1 MKIAENDY
9 PEFAGQ
15 IIDILEDWLEEKG
28 VKPDMLPNDREDDE
42 NAAIIFGSDYDIIYE
57 AIRDEADKHNL
68 ISHENGDITE
78 EKTLSTEE
86 KADMANNIF
95 ESMAEVMTKIK
106 GFSVT
111 NDEAEE
117 IKENVILDTFRN
129 WEQ

>member
-15 IIDILEDWLEEKG
+15 IIDMLEDWLEEKG

-42 NAAIIFGSDYDIIYE
+42 NAAIIFGSYYDIIYE

>member
-15 IIDILEDWLEEKG
+15 IIDMLEDWLEEKG

-42 NAAIIFGSDYDIIYE
+42 NAAIIFGEDYDIIYE

-68 ISHENGDITE
+68 ISHENGDSAE
-78 EKTLSTEE
+78 EKTLSAKE

-95 ESMAEVMTKIK
+95 ESMAEVMNKIK

-111 NDEAEE
+111 NEKAKE

>member
-15 IIDILEDWLEEKG
+15 IIDMLEDWLEEKG

-42 NAAIIFGSDYDIIYE
+42 NAAIIFGEDYDLISE
-57 AIRDEADKHNL
+57 TIRDEADKHNL
-68 ISHENGDITE
+68 ISHENGDSAE

-95 ESMAEVMTKIK
+95 ESMAEVIIKIK

-117 IKENVILDTFRN
+117 IKENVILDTFKN

>member
-15 IIDILEDWLEEKG
+15 IIDMLEDWLEEKG
-28 VKPDMLPNDREDDE
+28 VKPNMLPNDREDDE

-68 ISHENGDITE
+68 ISHENGDSTE

>member
-15 IIDILEDWLEEKG
+15 IIDMLEDWLEEKG

-42 NAAIIFGSDYDIIYE
+42 NSAIIFGSDYDIIYE

-68 ISHENGDITE
+68 ISHKNCDITE

-86 KADMANNIF
+86 KANIANNIF

>member
-15 IIDILEDWLEEKG
+15 IIDMLEDWLEEKG

-42 NAAIIFGSDYDIIYE
+42 NAAIIFGEDYDLISE
-57 AIRDEADKHNL
+57 TIRDEADKYNL
-68 ISHENGDITE
+68 ISHGNDDSDE
-78 EKTLSTEE
+78 EKTLSVKE
-86 KADMANNIF
+86 KADIANNIF
-95 ESMAEVMTKIK
+95 KSMAEVINKIK

-111 NDEAEE
+111 NEEAEE